1 MDGAVVGKRGLGGI
15 AEMRGGEAEVFG
27 GAAEA
32 DEEFA
37 VIGID
42 GA

>member
-1 MDGAVVGKRGLGGI
+1 VDGAVVGKVLLGGVTG
-15 AEMRGGEAEVFG
+15 MRGGEAEVFQ